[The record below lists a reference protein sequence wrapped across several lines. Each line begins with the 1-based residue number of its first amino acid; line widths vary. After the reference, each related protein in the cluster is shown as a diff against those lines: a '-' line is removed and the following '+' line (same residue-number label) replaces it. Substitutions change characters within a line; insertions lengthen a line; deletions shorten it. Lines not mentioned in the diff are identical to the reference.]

1 MGKIASV
8 ITVILLAIVSCTP
21 ATSAA
26 ETANKILPQLKRE
39 IPDIPK
45 IKQEITDP
53 ASKYYY
59 PRLMKEFL
67 KNDTLM
73 KLDKFRHLYLGYMFQ
88 EDYDPYRSSRHPLT
102 FEADA
107 RPTRE
112 ECDRIIAQADEALA
126 DNPLDLR
133 QMIMK
138 INALRQKGNHPLAS
152 IWQYKLNYLLMAIIS
167 TGTGLDEESA
177 WYVIEPSHEYVLL
190 NMLNYMIQ
198 GSPIIFDPCY
208 EYIIVTDARGNEK
221 GGYYFN
227 IGPMI
232 EEYYR
237 KHPEELAM
245 PADDIEDDAE

>member
-1 MGKIASV
+1 MLKTKSIL
-8 ITVILLAIVSCTP
+8 ITLLLLTISTFWV
-21 ATSAA
+21 SAA
-26 ETANKILPQLKRE
+26 ESTNKILPQLKRE
-39 IPDIPK
+39 IPDMQK
-45 IKQEITDP
+45 IQRETTDP
-53 ASKYYY
+53 SSKYFY

-88 EDYDPYRSSRHPLT
+88 EDYDPYRSSGHPVT
-102 FEADA
+102 FEGSA
-107 RPTRE
+107 RPSRE
-112 ECDRIIAQADEALA
+112 ECDKIIADADVALA

-167 TGTGLDEESA
+167 TGTGLDEENA
-177 WYVIEPSHEYVLL
+177 WYVVEPSHEYILL

-198 GSPIIFDPCY
+198 GQPVIFDPCY
-208 EYIIVTDARGNEK
+208 EYVIVTDTRGNEK

-232 EEYYR
+232 TEYYR
-237 KHPEELAM
+237 KHPDELAL
-245 PADDIEDDAE
+245 PVEEDIDDAE

>member
-1 MGKIASV
+1 MSKIKIFLITLLISTVGCSV
-8 ITVILLAIVSCTP
+8 ARG
-21 ATSAA
+21 ATAN
-26 ETANKILPQLKRE
+26 NKILPQLKRE
-39 IPDIPK
+39 IPDLAK
-45 IKQEITDP
+45 IKREITDP
-53 ASKYYY
+53 TSKYYY

-88 EDYDPYRSSRHPLT
+88 EDYDPYRSSQHPVT
-102 FEADA
+102 FDGSA
-107 RPTRE
+107 RPSRE
-112 ECDRIIAQADEALA
+112 ECDKIIAEADVALA

-138 INALRQKGNHPLAS
+138 INALRQKGNTPLAS

-167 TGTGLDEESA
+167 TGTGLDEDSA
-177 WYVIEPSHEYVLL
+177 WYVVEPSHEYVLL

-198 GSPIIFDPCY
+198 GQPIIFDPCY
-208 EYIIVTDARGNEK
+208 EYVIVTDTRGNEK

-245 PADDIEDDAE
+245 PVEEDIDDAE

>member
-1 MGKIASV
+1 MVKIKALIV
-8 ITVILLAIVSCTP
+8 TLLVAIISSGGIY
-21 ATSAA
+21 ATENS
-26 ETANKILPQLKRE
+26 NKILPQLKRE
-39 IPDIPK
+39 IPDMNK
-45 IKQEITDP
+45 IKREITNP

-88 EDYDPYRSSRHPLT
+88 EDYDPYRSSQHPVT
-102 FEADA
+102 FEGSA
-107 RPTRE
+107 RPSRE
-112 ECDRIIAQADEALA
+112 ECDKIIADADWALA

-133 QMIMK
+133 QIIMK
-138 INALRQKGNHPLAS
+138 LNALRQKGNHPLAS

-167 TGTGLDEESA
+167 TGTGLDEENA

-198 GSPIIFDPCY
+198 GQPVIFDPCY
-208 EYIIVTDARGNEK
+208 EYVIVTDSRGNEK

-232 EEYYR
+232 TEYYR
-237 KHPEELAM
+237 KHPDELDATF
-245 PADDIEDDAE
+245 DYDIDGAE